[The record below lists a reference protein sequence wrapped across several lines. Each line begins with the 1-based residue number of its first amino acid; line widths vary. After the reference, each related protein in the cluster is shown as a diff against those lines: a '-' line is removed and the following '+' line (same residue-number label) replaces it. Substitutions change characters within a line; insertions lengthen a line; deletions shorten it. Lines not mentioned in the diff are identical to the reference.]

1 MMKIQTAY
9 QIDCLST
16 QSQLNTLEHE
26 WATLINGIPGVPI
39 FLTWEWIKTWWEC
52 FGANQELWLLTAR
65 DAQSCLVGIAP
76 LMLQS
81 QRAGLVKLRRL
92 AIIGSGSIFP
102 VHLNFLVHNM
112 HQDAVTQ
119 AFIGYLFNQSNKW
132 DIIGFDSV
140 AQDSAIRRLLL
151 ALGGRTGEKVVS
163 PYIPLPGS
171 WDIYRMTLTKKLRRN
186 LKYFLSR
193 LESDHPG
200 DVRFDRQM
208 DLKELPEVMKR
219 LEELNQNRRHDQGLA
234 SAFDDPMFCRFHS
247 EIARV
252 GLERGWLRLYKLS
265 VDNFVIA
272 LYYCFRFQDRIYA
285 YQMGFD
291 IDWREY
297 SPGRLLIAHGVESSI
312 KEGASEL
319 DWLAGEDEYK
329 MAWTEQVREEYEIL
343 YSRNWIGGAWIRW
356 KVFQELLRKKA
367 KQWLPQSAQERIKRF
382 IAARPGSIPEKHEQ
396 EGE

>member
-1 MMKIQTAY
+1 MENQTPY
-9 QIDCLST
+9 QIDRLET
-16 QSQLNTLEHE
+16 QSQLDAIEKE
-26 WATLINGIPGVPI
+26 WADLINGIQDVPI

-52 FGANQELWLLTAR
+52 FGANRELWLLTAR
-65 DAQSCLVGIAP
+65 DERKCLVGIAP
-76 LMLQS
+76 LMLEW
-81 QRAGLVKLRRL
+81 QRAGLLKLRRL
-92 AIIGSGSIFP
+92 AIIGSGMIFP
-102 VHLNFLVHNM
+102 VHLNFLARSID
-112 HQDAVTQ
+112 QDAVTQ
-119 AFIGYLFNQSNKW
+119 AFLNYLFRRYNKW
-132 DIIGFDSV
+132 DIISFDAV
-140 AQDSAIRRLLL
+140 AQESAVRQQLL
-151 ALGGRTGEKVVS
+151 ALGGRTGERVVS

-171 WDIYRMTLTKKLRRN
+171 WEIYRMTLTKKLRRN
-186 LKYFLSR
+186 LKYFLTR

-200 DVRFDRQM
+200 GVHFERQM
-208 DLKELPEVMKR
+208 DFQGLPEVMKR
-219 LEELNQNRRHDQGLA
+219 LEELNRNRRHDQGLA

-252 GLERGWLRLYKLS
+252 AIERGWLRLYKLS
-265 VDNFVIA
+265 VKNFVIA
-272 LYYCFRFQDRIYA
+272 LYYCFRFQDHIYA

-329 MAWTEQVREEYEIL
+329 MAWTEQVREEYQIL
-343 YSRNWIGGAWIRW
+343 YSRNWIGRTWIRW

-382 IAARPGSIPEKHEQ
+382 ISARSGITTEKPEQ